1 MNIFKRVKDRTGN
14 IIVAAALLV
23 AVTVP
28 GFVSTYVSAAQVT
41 ARSIALSSASAD
53 ASGVTYTTTFTA
65 PHAAGAFALLFCDN
79 SPLPGVTC
87 NAPTGFDSSAAATA
101 SGGYSVAAAS
111 ANSITVTST
120 IATGGTVT
128 LDLTGIHNPT
138 AAGPLYA
145 RISTY
150 TNASAA
156 ATDLALTTTSQAT
169 NGIDNGGVAI
179 SITNSIGVSG
189 AVLESLV
196 FCVSGTTITAGDC
209 TGTTAPVLKLG
220 ETVGSTVALVPGTVS
235 TGNLYTLISTNASTG
250 AVVNLKSDT
259 LACGGLV
266 RVGAT
271 NCDIGPALQTDIN
284 GTTDTTAKFGVKA
297 VAGTPI
303 TGSNGIFQI
312 VPASGYS
319 SSAYALNWASGDATG
334 VTSTY
339 GDPFLNTGGAP
350 VNGKQ
355 MVLTF
360 GVNVTNQTPAG
371 LYSANLGLIATG
383 KF

>member
-1 MNIFKRVKDRTGN
+1 MKDRTGN
-14 IIVAAALLV
+14 IIVSVALLV
-23 AVTVP
+23 GVTAP
-28 GFVSTYVSAAQVT
+28 GFISTYVSADQVT
-41 ARSIALSSASAD
+41 SRSIALSSTSAD
-53 ASGVTYTTTFTA
+53 SSGVTYSVDFTA
-65 PHAAGAFALLFCDN
+65 PTAASAFAILFCSN
-79 SPLPGVTC
+79 SPLPGVACT
-87 NAPTGFDSSAAATA
+87 APTGFDAT
-101 SGGYSVAAAS
+101 AAAS
-111 ANSITVTST
+111 TTAGFTTVTGST
-120 IATGGTVT
+120 NNVVVTGTIGTGATVAV
-128 LDLTGIHNPT
+128 DLTGIHNPT

-150 TNASAA
+150 ASTANATADMA
-156 ATDLALTTTSQAT
+156 ATGTSQGT
-169 NGIDNGGVAI
+169 LGVDNGGVAI

-196 FCVSGTTITAGDC
+196 FCVSGTTITTGDC
-209 TGTTAPVLKLG
+209 TGTTSPVLKLG
-220 ETVGSTVALVPGTVS
+220 EAVGSTVALVPGTVS
-235 TGNLYTLISTNASTG
+235 TGNLYTLISTNASSG
-250 AVVNLKSDT
+250 AVVNLKSST
-259 LACGGLV
+259 IGCGGLV
-266 RVGAT
+266 RVGAA

-284 GTTDTTAKFGVKA
+284 GTTDTTAKFGVK
-297 VAGTPI
+297 VNPGTPI
-303 TGSNGIFQI
+303 AGSNGIFQI

-319 SSAYALNWASGDATG
+319 GSAYALNWASGDTTG

-360 GVNVTNQTPAG
+360 GANVTNQTPAG